1 LFREKSLPTAAD
13 FMNDLLAKPNVSES
27 TAAREG
33 VFSAVIAYEDAMTRD
48 RAMQVCERLVQRF
61 WKDMEF
67 NFRWWRFDFLRDA
80 GFVRQAARQAAGSD
94 LILFSAHARRE
105 LPCIVEKC
113 IETWVPWRGARD
125 GVLVA
130 MIGTAE
136 DQLRGLVPIQVYLRE
151 VAQRA
156 NMDYLSQAAGAPVSE
171 LNTSIETI
179 TKRAEK
185 VTSLL
190 DGILHHSTIPPRWG
204 INE

>member
-1 LFREKSLPTAAD
+1 
-13 FMNDLLAKPNVSES
+13 MNDLLSKPNAGES
-27 TAAREG
+27 MAAREE
-33 VFSAVIAYEDAMTRD
+33 VFSAVIAYEDAVTRD
-48 RAMQVCERLVQRF
+48 RAMQVCERLFQRF

-67 NFRWWRFDFLRDA
+67 DFKWWRFDFLRDA
-80 GFVRQAARQAAGSD
+80 GFTRQAGRQAAGSD

-105 LPCIVEKC
+105 LPGVVEKW
-113 IETWVPWRGARD
+113 IESWLPMRGTRD

-136 DQLRGLVPIQVYLRE
+136 DQLRGSSPIQVYLRE

-156 NMDYLSQAAGAPVSE
+156 NMDYLSQAVGASVSE
-171 LNTSIETI
+171 LNASIETI

-190 DGILHHSTIPPRWG
+190 DGILHHATIPPRWG

>member
-1 LFREKSLPTAAD
+1 
-13 FMNDLLAKPNVSES
+13 MNDLLANPDVVES
-27 TAAREG
+27 MAVGDG
-33 VFSAVIAYEDAMTRD
+33 VFSAVIAYEDATTRD

-67 NFRWWRFDFLRDA
+67 DFKWWRFDFLRDA
-80 GFVRQAARQAAGSD
+80 GFARQAARQAAGSD
-94 LILFSAHARRE
+94 LIVFSAHAGRE
-105 LPCIVEKC
+105 LPGIVEKW
-113 IETWVPWRGARD
+113 IETWLPWRGRRD

-136 DQLRGLVPIQVYLRE
+136 DQLRGLIPIQVYLRQ

-156 NMDYLSQAAGAPVSE
+156 NMDYLSQAVGASVNE

-179 TKRAEK
+179 TRRAEK

-190 DGILHHSTIPPRWG
+190 DGILHHATIPPRWG

>member
-1 LFREKSLPTAAD
+1 
-13 FMNDLLAKPNVSES
+13 MNDLLTKPNVGES
-27 TAAREG
+27 TLAREE
-33 VFSAVIAYEDAMTRD
+33 VFSAVVVYEDAATRD

-61 WKDMEF
+61 WKEMEF
-67 NFRWWRFDFLRDA
+67 DFRWWRFDFLRDA
-80 GFVRQAARQAAGSD
+80 GLGRQAGRQAAGSD

-105 LPCIVEKC
+105 LPAVVGKW
-113 IETWVPWRGARD
+113 IETWLPGRGARE

-130 MIGTAE
+130 MIGTDDDHLA
-136 DQLRGLVPIQVYLRE
+136 GLSPIHVYLRE
-151 VAQRA
+151 VAQRS
-156 NMDYLSQAAGAPVSE
+156 NMDYLSQTVGASVSE

-190 DGILHHSTIPPRWG
+190 DGILHHATIPSRWG